1 MRHVAVQ
8 HDWTA
13 PRRRQSVAKHEEPFA
28 MTTAKSRAGTSKLA
42 AVDTNTETVRDT
54 MTDTVK
60 ASQAAVEKN
69 VAQGLAL
76 SKDQFE
82 KAAQAAT
89 KNVDELVAFAKGNV
103 DAVFASAAIFAQG
116 TEQLTRAWFALQHG
130 AAEQAA
136 EATRSLFAAKT
147 LRQVVD
153 LQSTYTK
160 TAFDGFVAE
169 SSKLSELGLKV
180 TNDAVA
186 PIAARVNV
194 AVETLSK
201 PLAA

>member
-1 MRHVAVQ
+1 
-8 HDWTA
+8 
-13 PRRRQSVAKHEEPFA
+13 
-28 MTTAKSRAGTSKLA
+28 MTTAKSRAGATKIA
-42 AVDTNTETVRDT
+42 AVDANIETVRDT
-54 MTDTVK
+54 VNDTVK
-60 ASQAAVEKN
+60 ATQATVEKN

-89 KNVDELVAFAKGNV
+89 KGFDDLVAFTKGNV
-103 DAVFASAAIFAQG
+103 DAVFASAAVFAQG

-147 LRQVVD
+147 LREVVD

-160 TAFDGFVAE
+160 TAFDGLVAE
-169 SSKLSELGLKV
+169 SSKLSEMGLKV

>member
-1 MRHVAVQ
+1 
-8 HDWTA
+8 
-13 PRRRQSVAKHEEPFA
+13 
-28 MTTAKSRAGTSKLA
+28 MTTAKSRAGSSKVLE
-42 AVDTNTETVRDT
+42 AVETPAIDSTAVETNIEIVRTTVA
-54 MTDTVK
+54 DTVK
-60 ASQAAVEKN
+60 TTQAAAQKN
-69 VAQGLAL
+69 LAQGLAL

-82 KAAQAAT
+82 KASQAAT
-89 KNVDELVAFAKGNV
+89 KGYEDFVSLAKGNV
-103 DAVFASAAIFAQG
+103 DAFFASATVFAQG
-116 TEQLTRAWFALQHG
+116 TEQLSRAWFALQQG

-136 EATRSLFAAKT
+136 AATRSLFAAKT
-147 LRQVVD
+147 LREVVD
-153 LQSTYTK
+153 LQSTYSK

-194 AVETLSK
+194 AVEKLSK

>member
-1 MRHVAVQ
+1 
-8 HDWTA
+8 
-13 PRRRQSVAKHEEPFA
+13 
-28 MTTAKSRAGTSKLA
+28 MTTSKTRAGTSKVLE
-42 AVDTNTETVRDT
+42 AVESNTEIVRNTVA
-54 MTDTVK
+54 DTVK
-60 ASQAAVEKN
+60 TSQAAVEKN
-69 VAQGLAL
+69 LAQGLAL
-76 SKDQFE
+76 SKEHFE
-82 KAAQAAT
+82 KTTIAAT
-89 KNVDELVAFAKGNV
+89 KGFDDLVTLAKGNV
-103 DAVFASAAIFAQG
+103 DAFFASAAVFAQG
-116 TEQLTRAWFALQHG
+116 TEQLSRAWFALQQG

-147 LRQVVD
+147 LREVVD
-153 LQSTYTK
+153 LQSTYSK

-194 AVETLSK
+194 AVEKLSK

>member
-1 MRHVAVQ
+1 
-8 HDWTA
+8 
-13 PRRRQSVAKHEEPFA
+13 
-28 MTTAKSRAGTSKLA
+28 MTTAKSRAGSSKVLE
-42 AVDTNTETVRDT
+42 AVETPAIDTAIIDSTAVETNIEIVRT
-54 MTDTVK
+54 TVADTVK
-60 ASQAAVEKN
+60 TTQAAAQKN
-69 VAQGLAL
+69 LAQGLAL

-82 KAAQAAT
+82 KASQAAT
-89 KNVDELVAFAKGNV
+89 KGYEDFVALAKGNV
-103 DAVFASAAIFAQG
+103 DAFFASAAVFAQG
-116 TEQLTRAWFALQHG
+116 TEQLGRAWFALQQG

-136 EATRSLFAAKT
+136 AATRSLFAAKT
-147 LRQVVD
+147 LREVVD
-153 LQSTYTK
+153 LQSTYSK

-194 AVETLSK
+194 AVEKLSK

>member
-1 MRHVAVQ
+1 MLQCSMIGRRPSAAA
-8 HDWTA
+8 TA
-13 PRRRQSVAKHEEPFA
+13 AKHEEPFA

-42 AVDTNTETVRDT
+42 AVDTNIETVRDT
-54 MTDTVK
+54 VTDTVK

-89 KNVDELVAFAKGNV
+89 KGYDDLVAFTKGNV
-103 DAVFASAAIFAQG
+103 DAVFASASIFAQG

-153 LQSTYTK
+153 LQSAYTK
-160 TAFDGFVAE
+160 TAFDGLVAE

-201 PLAA
+201 PIAA

>member
-1 MRHVAVQ
+1 
-8 HDWTA
+8 
-13 PRRRQSVAKHEEPFA
+13 

-42 AVDTNTETVRDT
+42 AVDTNIETVRDT
-54 MTDTVK
+54 VTDTVK

-116 TEQLTRAWFALQHG
+116 TEQLTRAWFALHQS

-194 AVETLSK
+194 AVEKLSK

>member
-1 MRHVAVQ
+1 
-8 HDWTA
+8 
-13 PRRRQSVAKHEEPFA
+13 
-28 MTTAKSRAGTSKLA
+28 MTTAKSRAGASKALEA
-42 AVDTNTETVRDT
+42 AETTTDATIETVRETVTETV
-54 MTDTVK
+54 K
-60 ASQAAVEKN
+60 AGQAAVEKN
-69 VAQGLAL
+69 LAQGLAL

-82 KAAQAAT
+82 KATQAAT
-89 KNVDELVAFAKGNV
+89 RGFDDFVALARGNV
-103 DAVFASAAIFAQG
+103 DAVFASAAVVAQG
-116 TEQLTRAWFALQHG
+116 AEQLSRAWFALQHG

-147 LRQVVD
+147 VREIVD

-194 AVETLSK
+194 AVEKLAK
-201 PLAA
+201 PIAA

>member
-1 MRHVAVQ
+1 MLQCSMIGRRPSAAA
-8 HDWTA
+8 TA
-13 PRRRQSVAKHEEPFA
+13 AKHEEPFA
-28 MTTAKSRAGTSKLA
+28 MTTVKSRAGTSKLA
-42 AVDTNTETVRDT
+42 AVDTNIETVRDT
-54 MTDTVK
+54 VTDTVK

-89 KNVDELVAFAKGNV
+89 KGYDDLVAFTKGNV
-103 DAVFASAAIFAQG
+103 DAVFASASIFAQG

-153 LQSTYTK
+153 LQSAYTK
-160 TAFDGFVAE
+160 TAFDGLVAE

-201 PLAA
+201 PIAA